1 MAETENKIE
10 ALEQEAV
17 KEVSEANA
25 ANPMADAPKKNA
37 VAAEPNHLKNDAEDL
52 GAAVVKPTDSN
63 PDATKKVKQVSGQA
77 PQKSQGSAD
86 PMPKLSGHNTKLEG
100 AEAEEGSEEI
110 KEGEMPKAALDA
122 LKKHK
127 EKSEDKEPAK
137 DKKEVEETLDA
148 GEDSKMADKKKEVN
162 RKTANIS
169 ASYGMKSASY
179 KMKKEEVDEHVDA
192 LIAGQDDLS
201 EEFKTKAATVFESAV
216 NSKVKEIAESMEVE
230 VKETYEQDIATAK
243 EELTEKVDSYLSYV
257 VEEWMKENEIALERG
272 IKGEIAEDFIT
283 GLKKL
288 FAEHYIDVPD
298 ERYNVLEDQAAKIE
312 SLEKKLNEQIEKNV
326 ELNKENAVKSRKEI
340 MAEVAS
346 DLADTSKE
354 KFAKL
359 AEEIEWSD
367 ADSFKSK
374 CETIK
379 ESYFGVKKEEVKDE
393 LHDVAAGDEASN
405 EDLSKAMAAY
415 TAAISKTKDIKIS

>member
-1 MAETENKIE
+1 MADTENKLA

-17 KEVSEANA
+17 AEAS
-25 ANPMADAPKKNA
+25 ANPQADAPKKNA
-37 VAAEPNHLKNDAEDL
+37 VAAEPSHIAKMNNAEDL
-52 GAAVVKPTDSN
+52 GPAVVKPTDSN
-63 PDATKKVKQVSGQA
+63 PDATKKSKQVSGDAQ
-77 PQKSQGSAD
+77 QKSQGA
-86 PMPKLSGHNTKLEG
+86 PEAMPKLSGHNTKLEG

-127 EKSEDKEPAK
+127 EKSEDKNAEDKKDAK
-137 DKKEVEETLDA
+137 DVKE
-148 GEDSKMADKKKEVN
+148 EDMPKDDMKKKP
-162 RKTANIS
+162 
-169 ASYGMKSASY
+169 MKAGYMSSNY
-179 KMKKEEVDEHVDA
+179 KMKKEEVDEHMNA
-192 LIAGQDDLS
+192 LVAGQDDLS

-230 VKETYEQDIATAK
+230 VQNNYEQDIANAK
-243 EELTEKVDSYLSYV
+243 AELTEKVDSYLSYV

-272 IKGEIAEDFIT
+272 IKGEIAEDFIS

-298 ERYNVLEDQAAKIE
+298 DKYNVLEDQASKIE
-312 SLEKKLNEQIEKNV
+312 DLEKKLNEQIEKNV
-326 ELNKENAVKSRKEI
+326 ELNKDNAEKTRSEI
-340 MAEVAS
+340 MSEVAS
-346 DLADTSKE
+346 DLADTAKE

-359 AEEIEWSD
+359 AEEIEWSN
-367 ADSFKSK
+367 ADTFKSK

-379 ESYFGVKKEEVKDE
+379 ESYFGKKEEVKDE
-393 LHDVAAGDEASN
+393 LHDVAAGDELSN

-415 TAAISKTKDIKIS
+415 TAAISKTKDLKL

>member
-1 MAETENKIE
+1 MADTEKKLE

-17 KEVSEANA
+17 AEAS
-25 ANPMADAPKKNA
+25 ANPQADAPKKNA
-37 VAAEPNHLKNDAEDL
+37 VAAEPSHIAKMNNSEDL

-63 PDATKKVKQVSGQA
+63 PDATKKVKQVSGDAQ
-77 PQKSQGSAD
+77 QKSQGAAD
-86 PMPKLSGHNTKLEG
+86 PMPKLDSKMPGKAMEET
-100 AEAEEGSEEI
+100 EAEEGSEEI

-127 EKSEDKEPAK
+127 EKSEEKETDKKDEKEVKEMDHMDK
-137 DKKEVEETLDA
+137 DKKKMEPVKA
-148 GEDSKMADKKKEVN
+148 G
-162 RKTANIS
+162 
-169 ASYGMKSASY
+169 YMKSSY
-179 KMKKEEVDEHVDA
+179 KMKKEEVDEHMNA
-192 LIAGQDDLS
+192 LVAGQDDLS

-216 NSKVKEIAESMEVE
+216 NSKVKEIAEAMEADVQ
-230 VKETYEQDIATAK
+230 TNYEQDIAKAK

-272 IKGEIAEDFIT
+272 IKGEIAEDFIS

-298 ERYNVLEDQAAKIE
+298 EKYNVLEDQASKIE
-312 SLEKKLNEQIEKNV
+312 ELEKKLNEQIEKNV
-326 ELNKENAVKSRKEI
+326 ELNKDNAEKSRKEI
-340 MAEVAS
+340 MAEVAG
-346 DLADTSKE
+346 DLADTAKE

-367 ADSFKSK
+367 AESFKKK

-379 ESYFGVKKEEVKDE
+379 ESYFGKKEEVKDK
-393 LHDVAAGDEASN
+393 LDDVAAGDEASN
-405 EDLSKAMAAY
+405 EDLSQAMAAY
-415 TAAISKTKDIKIS
+415 TAAISKTKDIKLSNS

>member
-1 MAETENKIE
+1 MADTENKLE

-17 KEVSEANA
+17 AEAS
-25 ANPMADAPKKNA
+25 ANPQADAPKKNA

-63 PDATKKVKQVSGQA
+63 PDATKKIKQVSGDAQ
-77 PQKSQGSAD
+77 QKSQGAAD
-86 PMPKLSGHNTKLEG
+86 PMPKLKEEQEET
-100 AEAEEGSEEI
+100 EEGSEEI

-127 EKSEDKEPAK
+127 EKSEDKDAEDKKDVKDVKEADHMDKDDSKK
-137 DKKEVEETLDA
+137 DKKHMAA
-148 GEDSKMADKKKEVN
+148 G
-162 RKTANIS
+162 
-169 ASYGMKSASY
+169 YGMKAASY
-179 KMKKEEVDEHVDA
+179 KMKKEEVDEHMDA
-192 LIAGQDDLS
+192 LVAGQDDLS

-216 NSKVKEIAESMEVE
+216 NSKVKEIAEQMEADVQ
-230 VKETYEQDIATAK
+230 TNYEQDIAKAK
-243 EELTEKVDSYLSYV
+243 EELTEKVDAYLSYV
-257 VEEWMKENEIALERG
+257 VEEWMKENEVALERG
-272 IKGEIAEDFIT
+272 IKGEIAEDFIS

-298 ERYNVLEDQAAKIE
+298 EKYNVLEEQASKIE
-312 SLEKKLNEQIEKNV
+312 DLEKKLNEQIEKNV
-326 ELNKENAVKSRKEI
+326 ELNKDNAEKSRKEI

-346 DLADTSKE
+346 DLADTAKE

-367 ADSFKSK
+367 AESFKQK

-379 ESYFGVKKEEVKDE
+379 ESYFGVKKEEAKDE
-393 LHDVAAGDEASN
+393 LHDVAAGDEAN

>member
-1 MAETENKIE
+1 MADTENKLE
-10 ALEQEAV
+10 ALEQEV
-17 KEVSEANA
+17 VEASV
-25 ANPMADAPKKNA
+25 NPQADAPKKNA
-37 VAAEPNHLKNDAEDL
+37 VAAEPSHIAKMNNAEDL
-52 GAAVVKPTDSN
+52 GPAVVKPTDSN
-63 PDATKKVKQVSGQA
+63 PDATKKSKQVSGDAQ
-77 PQKSQGSAD
+77 QKSQGA
-86 PMPKLSGHNTKLEG
+86 PEAMPKLSGHNTKLEN

-127 EKSEDKEPAK
+127 EKSEEKEDKKDEKEVKEMDHMDK
-137 DKKEVEETLDA
+137 DKKKMEPVKA
-148 GEDSKMADKKKEVN
+148 G
-162 RKTANIS
+162 
-169 ASYGMKSASY
+169 YMKSSY
-179 KMKKEEVDEHVDA
+179 KMKKEEVDEHMNA
-192 LIAGQDDLS
+192 LVAGQDDLS

-216 NSKVKEIAESMEVE
+216 NSKVKEIAEQMEADVQ
-230 VKETYEQDIATAK
+230 TNYEQDIAKAK

-272 IKGEIAEDFIT
+272 IKGEIAEDFIS

-298 ERYNVLEDQAAKIE
+298 DKYNVLEDQASKIE
-312 SLEKKLNEQIEKNV
+312 DLEKKLNEQIEKNV
-326 ELNKENAVKSRKEI
+326 ELNKDNADKSRKEI

-346 DLADTSKE
+346 DLADTAKE

-367 ADSFKSK
+367 AESFKKK

-379 ESYFGVKKEEVKDE
+379 ESYFGKKEEVKDK
-393 LHDVAAGDEASN
+393 LDDVAAGDEASN
-405 EDLSKAMAAY
+405 EDLSQAMAAY
-415 TAAISKTKDIKIS
+415 TAAISKTKDIKLSNS